1 VTRVAVVIPNW
12 NGRGWLP
19 GCLDS
24 LAAQSRRADEV
35 IVVDN
40 GSADGSAEVARAWG
54 GRVLAESAPGIGA
67 AAATGYDAATGDLI
81 ARLDADTLLGPGW
94 TTRALRDFAVLPGL
108 DGITGPAV
116 FTGVP
121 PGTGAILADWYLGI
135 YFRGLGRR
143 IGFPPL
149 FGSNLVMRQ
158 EAWAGVSGEVHRFDQ
173 ETHDDLDVSIHL
185 GLAGRRLAVD
195 RGLVVRASG
204 RPLAHPLGMI
214 GRARKA
220 EHTIRLHDLRRGAQG
235 PSKGSGS
242 GHLG

>member
-1 VTRVAVVIPNW
+1 MGGVPGPRLSVVIPVKDDAA
-12 NGRGWLP
+12 P
-19 GCLDS
+19 
-24 LAAQSRRADEV
+24 LAACLRTLEAQRRQPDEV

-67 AAATGYDAATGDLI
+67 AAATGY
-81 ARLDADTLLGPGW
+81 DADTLLGPGW

-204 RPLAHPLGMI
+204 RPLAHPFGMI
-214 GRARKA
+214 ERARKA
-220 EHTIRLHDLRRGAQG
+220 GRTFRLHDLSPLVGEAGRPA
-235 PSKGSGS
+235 
-242 GHLG
+242 